1 MVPKLLEAEN
11 LTMNF
16 YTYEGVVHALDRI
29 NLNIREGEIL
39 GLVGETGCGKS
50 VTALS
55 ILRLI
60 RPPGRI
66 EEGKVNFR
74 LKDRFAT
81 AKGGINLLDQD
92 EAFMQKVRG
101 NEISMIFQEPSEAL
115 NPVYSVGDQISE
127 AFLLHRKKE
136 LCQAALD
143 KIEQDIKKDGFF
155 LTRAILKM
163 ERGIYLKMI
172 ENASS
177 SFIKFLSCIPGVR
190 RYRQRLLGEAKRR
203 SIEMLRILGMSHP
216 EEIVMR
222 YPHELSGGMQQRVVI
237 AMALA
242 CNPRL
247 LIADEPTSNLD
258 VTIQAQILDLVRKL
272 KKEFGSSILFI
283 THDLGV
289 VAEMCERV
297 VVMYAG
303 HIAEVAP
310 VRSLFKKPL
319 HPYTQGLLKS
329 VPRPGRKDRLQSI
342 KGSVPNLISP
352 PSGCRF
358 HPRCPRVMDKCSDA
372 KPSLREIEKNRF
384 VACYLYHKERD
395 KDDA

>member
-1 MVPKLLEAEN
+1 MPKLLEVED
-11 LTMNF
+11 LKMNF
-16 YTYEGVVHALDRI
+16 YTYEGMVQALDRI
-29 NLNIREGEIL
+29 NLNVREGEIL

-66 EEGKVNFR
+66 EKGKVIFR
-74 LKDRFAT
+74 MKDRLDDS
-81 AKGGINLLDQD
+81 KQGINLLDQD
-92 EAFMQKVRG
+92 ENFMQKIRG
-101 NEISMIFQEPSEAL
+101 NEISMIFQEPSAAL
-115 NPVYSVGDQISE
+115 NPVYSIRDQVSE
-127 AFLLHRKKE
+127 SFLLHRKKE
-136 LCQAALD
+136 LCQKAL
-143 KIEQDIKKDGFF
+143 KRIEEDIKKETFF
-155 LTRAILKM
+155 LKKAILRM

-172 ENASS
+172 ENPS
-177 SFIKFLSCIPGVR
+177 SFFLKFLSFIPGVR
-190 RYRQRLLGEAKRR
+190 RYSRRLLEEAKIE
-203 SIEMLRILGMSHP
+203 SIEILRILGISHP
-216 EEIVMR
+216 EEVVMR

-242 CNPRL
+242 CNPTL

-272 KKEFGSSILFI
+272 KQEFGSSILFI

-310 VRSLFKKPL
+310 VRSLFKRPL

-352 PSGCRF
+352 PSGCCF
-358 HPRCPRVMDKCSDA
+358 HPRCPSVMTRCSGA
-372 KPSLREIEKNRF
+372 KPSLKEIEKGRL
-384 VACYLYHKERD
+384 VACYLYHQEEN
-395 KDDA
+395 KDDT

>member
-1 MVPKLLEAEN
+1 MPKLLETEN

-66 EEGKVNFR
+66 EGGKVNFR
-74 LKDRFAT
+74 LKDRFA
-81 AKGGINLLDQD
+81 ASKRDINLLDQD
-92 EAFMQKVRG
+92 EAFMQKIRG
-101 NEISMIFQEPSEAL
+101 NEISMIFQEPSTAL
-115 NPVYSVGDQISE
+115 NPVYSIRDQISE
-127 AFLLHRKKE
+127 SFLLHRKKE

-143 KIEQDIKKDGFF
+143 KIEQDIKKDVSF
-155 LTRAILKM
+155 LKRAILKM

-172 ENASS
+172 KNPS
-177 SFIKFLSCIPGVR
+177 SFLLIFLSCIPGVR
-190 RYRQRLLGEAKRR
+190 RYRQRLLREAKRR
-203 SIEMLRILGMSHP
+203 SIEILRILGMSHP
-216 EEIVMR
+216 EEVVMR

-242 CNPRL
+242 CNPTL

-289 VAEMCERV
+289 VAEICERV

-310 VRSLFKKPL
+310 VRSLFKRPL
-319 HPYTQGLLKS
+319 HPYTQGLLRS
-329 VPRPGRKDRLQSI
+329 VPRPGQKDRLQSI

-352 PSGCRF
+352 PSGCCF
-358 HPRCPRVMDKCSDA
+358 HPRCPSVMPKCSGR
-372 KPSLREIEKNRF
+372 KPSLKEIEKNRL
-384 VACYLYHKERD
+384 VACYLYHKEAD
-395 KDDA
+395 KDDT

>member
-1 MVPKLLEAEN
+1 VPKLLEVEN
-11 LTMNF
+11 LKMNF
-16 YTYEGVVHALDRI
+16 YTYEGIVQALDKI
-29 NLNIREGEIL
+29 NLNVREGEIL

-66 EEGKVNFR
+66 EKGKVSFC
-74 LKDRFAT
+74 LKDSLDGSKQRM
-81 AKGGINLLDQD
+81 NLLDQN

-101 NEISMIFQEPSEAL
+101 NEISMIFQEPSAAL
-115 NPVYSVGDQISE
+115 NPVYSIRDQVSE
-127 AFLLHRKKE
+127 SFLLHRKKE
-136 LCQAALD
+136 LCQKALKRID
-143 KIEQDIKKDGFF
+143 EDIKKETFF
-155 LTRAILKM
+155 LKKAILKM
-163 ERGIYLKMI
+163 GRGIYLKMT
-172 ENASS
+172 ENPS
-177 SFIKFLSCIPGVR
+177 SFFLKFLSFIPGVR
-190 RYRQRLLGEAKRR
+190 RYNRRLLEEAKIE
-203 SIEMLRILGMSHP
+203 SIEILRILGISHP
-216 EEIVMR
+216 EEVVMR

-242 CNPRL
+242 CNPTL

-272 KKEFGSSILFI
+272 KQEFDSSILFI

-310 VRSLFKKPL
+310 VHSLFKRPL
-319 HPYTQGLLKS
+319 HPYTQGLLNS
-329 VPRPGRKDRLQSI
+329 VPRPGQKDRLQSI

-358 HPRCPRVMDKCSDA
+358 HPRCSSVMPRCSGR
-372 KPSLREIEKNRF
+372 KPALKEIEKSRF
-384 VACYLYHKERD
+384 VACYLYHQEEN
-395 KDDA
+395 KDDT

>member
-1 MVPKLLEAEN
+1 MPKLLEVEN
-11 LTMNF
+11 LKMNF
-16 YTYEGVVHALDRI
+16 YTYEGIVQALDRI
-29 NLNIREGEIL
+29 NLNVREGKVL

-66 EEGKVNFR
+66 EKGKIIFR
-74 LKDRFAT
+74 MKDRLDES
-81 AKGGINLLDQD
+81 KQGMNLLDQD
-92 EAFMQKVRG
+92 ENFMQKVRG
-101 NEISMIFQEPSEAL
+101 NEISMIFQEPSAAL
-115 NPVYSVGDQISE
+115 NPVYSISNQISE
-127 AFLLHRKKE
+127 SFLLHRKKE
-136 LCQAALD
+136 LCQKAL
-143 KIEQDIKKDGFF
+143 KRIEEDIKKETFF
-155 LTRAILKM
+155 LKKAILKM
-163 ERGIYLKMI
+163 ERGIYLKMT
-172 ENASS
+172 ENPS
-177 SFIKFLSCIPGVR
+177 SFFLKFLSFIPGVR
-190 RYRQRLLGEAKRR
+190 RYNRRVLEEAKIE
-203 SIEMLRILGMSHP
+203 SIEILRILGISHP
-216 EEIVMR
+216 EEVVMR

-242 CNPRL
+242 CNPTL

-272 KKEFGSSILFI
+272 KQEFGSSILFI

-310 VRSLFKKPL
+310 VRSLFKRPL

-358 HPRCPRVMDKCSDA
+358 HPRCPSVMTRCSGA
-372 KPSLREIEKNRF
+372 KPSLKEIEKNRL
-384 VACYLYHKERD
+384 VACYLYHQEEN
-395 KDDA
+395 KDDT

>member
-1 MVPKLLEAEN
+1 
-11 LTMNF
+11 MNF
-16 YTYEGVVHALDRI
+16 YTYEGIVQALDRI
-29 NLNIREGEIL
+29 NLNVREGKVL

-66 EEGKVNFR
+66 EKGKIIFR
-74 LKDRFAT
+74 MKDRLDES
-81 AKGGINLLDQD
+81 KQGMNLLDQD
-92 EAFMQKVRG
+92 ENFMQKVRG
-101 NEISMIFQEPSEAL
+101 NEISMIFQEPSAAL
-115 NPVYSVGDQISE
+115 NPVYSISNQISE
-127 AFLLHRKKE
+127 SFLLHRKKE
-136 LCQAALD
+136 LCQKAL
-143 KIEQDIKKDGFF
+143 KRIEEDIKKETFF
-155 LTRAILKM
+155 LKKAILKM
-163 ERGIYLKMI
+163 ERGIYLKMT
-172 ENASS
+172 ENPS
-177 SFIKFLSCIPGVR
+177 SFFLKFLSFIPGVR
-190 RYRQRLLGEAKRR
+190 RYNRRVLEEAKIE
-203 SIEMLRILGMSHP
+203 SIEILRILGISHP
-216 EEIVMR
+216 EEVVMR

-242 CNPRL
+242 CNPTL

-272 KKEFGSSILFI
+272 KQEFGSSILFI

-310 VRSLFKKPL
+310 VRSLFKRPL

-358 HPRCPRVMDKCSDA
+358 HPRCPSVMTRCSGA
-372 KPSLREIEKNRF
+372 KPSLKEIEKNRL
-384 VACYLYHKERD
+384 VACYLYHQEEN
-395 KDDA
+395 KDDT

>member
-1 MVPKLLEAEN
+1 MSRMGSSKMRLVEQ
-11 LTMNF
+11 
-16 YTYEGVVHALDRI
+16 Y
-29 NLNIREGEIL
+29 REGKIL

-66 EEGKVNFR
+66 EKGKIIFR
-74 LKDRFAT
+74 MKDRLDES
-81 AKGGINLLDQD
+81 KQGMNLLDQD
-92 EAFMQKVRG
+92 ENFMQKIRG
-101 NEISMIFQEPSEAL
+101 NEISMIFQEPSAAL
-115 NPVYSVGDQISE
+115 NPVYSISNQISE
-127 AFLLHRKKE
+127 SFLLHRQKE
-136 LCQAALD
+136 LCQKAL
-143 KIEQDIKKDGFF
+143 KRIEEDIKKETFF
-155 LTRAILKM
+155 LKKAILRM

-172 ENASS
+172 ENPS
-177 SFIKFLSCIPGVR
+177 SFFLKFLSFIPGVR
-190 RYRQRLLGEAKRR
+190 RYNRRLLEEAKIE
-203 SIEMLRILGMSHP
+203 SIEILRILGISHP
-216 EEIVMR
+216 EEVVMR

-242 CNPRL
+242 CNPTL

-272 KKEFGSSILFI
+272 RQEFGSSILFI

-297 VVMYAG
+297 IVMYAG
-303 HIAEVAP
+303 QIAEVAP
-310 VRSLFKKPL
+310 VRSLFKRPL

-358 HPRCPRVMDKCSDA
+358 HPRCPSVMTRCSGR
-372 KPSLREIEKNRF
+372 KPSLKEIEKNRL
-384 VACYLYHKERD
+384 VACYLYHQETEKND
-395 KDDA
+395 T

>member
-1 MVPKLLEAEN
+1 
-11 LTMNF
+11 MNF

-66 EEGKVNFR
+66 EGGKVNFR
-74 LKDRFAT
+74 LKDRFA
-81 AKGGINLLDQD
+81 ASKRDINLLDQD
-92 EAFMQKVRG
+92 EAFMQKIRG
-101 NEISMIFQEPSEAL
+101 NEISMIFQEPSTAL
-115 NPVYSVGDQISE
+115 NPVYSIRDQISE
-127 AFLLHRKKE
+127 SFLLHRKKE

-143 KIEQDIKKDGFF
+143 KIEQDIKKDVSF
-155 LTRAILKM
+155 LKRAILKM

-172 ENASS
+172 KNPS
-177 SFIKFLSCIPGVR
+177 SFLLIFLSCIPGVR

-203 SIEMLRILGMSHP
+203 SIEILRILGMSHP
-216 EEIVMR
+216 EEVVMR

-242 CNPRL
+242 CNPTL

-272 KKEFGSSILFI
+272 RQEFGSSILFI

-289 VAEMCERV
+289 VAEICERV

-310 VRSLFKKPL
+310 VRSLFKRPL
-319 HPYTQGLLKS
+319 HPYTQGLLRS
-329 VPRPGRKDRLQSI
+329 VPRPGQKDRLQSI

-352 PSGCRF
+352 PSGCCF
-358 HPRCPRVMDKCSDA
+358 HPRCPSVMPKCSGR
-372 KPSLREIEKNRF
+372 KPSLKEIEKNRL
-384 VACYLYHKERD
+384 VACYLYHQEAD
-395 KDDA
+395 KDDT

>member
-1 MVPKLLEAEN
+1 MPKLLETEN

-66 EEGKVNFR
+66 EGGKVNFR
-74 LKDRFAT
+74 LKDRFA
-81 AKGGINLLDQD
+81 ASKRDINLLDQD
-92 EAFMQKVRG
+92 EAFMQKIRG
-101 NEISMIFQEPSEAL
+101 NEISMIFQEPSTAL
-115 NPVYSVGDQISE
+115 NPVYSIRDQISE
-127 AFLLHRKKE
+127 SFLLHRKKE

-143 KIEQDIKKDGFF
+143 KIEQDIKKDVSF
-155 LTRAILKM
+155 LKRAILKM

-172 ENASS
+172 KNPS
-177 SFIKFLSCIPGVR
+177 SFLLIFLSCIPGVR
-190 RYRQRLLGEAKRR
+190 RYRQRLLREAKRR
-203 SIEMLRILGMSHP
+203 SIEILRILGMSHP
-216 EEIVMR
+216 EEVVMR

-242 CNPRL
+242 CNPTL

-289 VAEMCERV
+289 VAEICERV

-310 VRSLFKKPL
+310 VRSLFKRPL
-319 HPYTQGLLKS
+319 HPYTQGLLRS
-329 VPRPGRKDRLQSI
+329 VPRPGQKDRLQSI

-352 PSGCRF
+352 PSGCCF
-358 HPRCPRVMDKCSDA
+358 HPRCPSVMPKCSGR
-372 KPSLREIEKNRF
+372 KPSLKEIKKNRL
-384 VACYLYHKERD
+384 VACYLYHKEAD
-395 KDDA
+395 KDDT

>member
-1 MVPKLLEAEN
+1 
-11 LTMNF
+11 MNF

-74 LKDRFAT
+74 FKDRFA
-81 AKGGINLLDQD
+81 ASKRDINLLDQD

-101 NEISMIFQEPSEAL
+101 NEISMIFQEPSDAL

-127 AFLLHRKKE
+127 AFFLHRQKE
-136 LCQAALD
+136 LCQVVL
-143 KIEQDIKKDGFF
+143 KRIEEDIKKDGFF

-172 ENASS
+172 EKPRSS
-177 SFIKFLSCIPGVR
+177 SLKLLSCIPGAR
-190 RYRQRLLGEAKRR
+190 RYRRRLLEEAKRR
-203 SIEMLRILGMSHP
+203 SIEMLRILGIPHP
-216 EEIVMR
+216 EGVVMR

-303 HIAEVAP
+303 HIAEIAP
-310 VRSLFKKPL
+310 VHFLFKKPL

-329 VPRPGRKDRLQSI
+329 VPRPGQRDRLMSI

-372 KPSLREIEKNRF
+372 KPSLREIENNRF